1 MDIYI
6 IPSKAFWKYGYKIKG
21 EDGSERGIIKGQLME
36 IDKTVT
42 VTGVAGNSRIAVHVG
57 GLRTKLDISGGG
69 KHIVI
74 VRKPSLFNTR
84 LDITGTSWTV
94 KGVIENYDYK
104 IVDGKKL
111 IARVSDQGFF
121 GRKILVQI
129 ENPSDEVCVTAI
141 VAALIAC
148 KDSRD
153 QANNMNMI

>member
-1 MDIYI
+1 MTLFLTILIIILAVLLVAFIGLIIYVATQTTH
-6 IPSKAFWKYGYKIKG
+6 PKKTSMEDAWKLEMSKDFVK
-21 EDGSERGIIKGQLME
+21 
-36 IDKTVT
+36 
-42 VTGVAGNSRIAVHVG
+42 
-57 GLRTKLDISGGG
+57 KLDMNPAS
-69 KHIVI
+69 VY
-74 VRKPSLFNTR
+74 T
-84 LDITGTSWTV
+84 ITTDEGYVLHASFLPAYDYMDDY
-94 KGVIENYDYK
+94 GRIENYDYK